1 MKKGSKTL
9 LLLCLSLLLIITACG
24 GPNENSTVDNTSNG
38 TENAGENAVSPKK
51 EVVLNIPHYKSGQ
64 NVGAKFFLPQVERF
78 NNKYAGQY
86 KIVIEEIPQDDYAA
100 KIKLLAQQNE
110 LPALIEGG
118 DKDFL
123 RDVIVKGEKFYDLK
137 PLIDSKPEMK
147 KLMVEESLAYNTT
160 ESGKIVS
167 LPVISFSPVGLYY
180 NKEMF
185 EKAGITKPISQMNF
199 AEFDAALESLKKAGF
214 TPLSLMSGENAWTS
228 MLLASSFLA
237 NEPGGA
243 ELLKS
248 TELAYDYTDPMWIN
262 TFAEIKK
269 WFEKYT
275 TDNAIGAG
283 YADAANNFMNER
295 TAIIANGPWMVPDF
309 SDTTKAAAGLDKK
322 VGASIYPGGVALATV
337 NEYTWW
343 IPKGLKEEETQAA
356 LAFLEFMTTPEEKEA
371 EMVQLGGTSPKLE
384 TSAEFD
390 SKLNPILLELN
401 NTMKSDLKQTVQFL
415 GVIWPEQIAAT
426 EFGKF
431 LPLLAKGTLTPEQ
444 FAEELTKKAQQF
456 KK

>member
-1 MKKGSKTL
+1 MKKGSKAL
-9 LLLCLSLLLIITACG
+9 FLLCLSILLTITACSG
-24 GPNENSTVDNTSNG
+24 QNGNSTVDNTSNG
-38 TENAGENAVSPKK
+38 TEDAASPKK

-137 PLIDSKPEMK
+137 QWIDSKPEMK
-147 KLMVEESLAYNTT
+147 KLMVEESLVYNTT
-160 ESGKIVS
+160 QSGKIVS
-167 LPVISFSPVGLYY
+167 LPIISFSPIGLYY

-199 AEFDAALESLKKAGF
+199 AEFDEALESLKKAGF

-248 TELAYDYTDPMWIN
+248 TEFSYDYTDPMWIN

-283 YADAANNFMNER
+283 YADAANNFLNER

-309 SDTTKAAAGLDKK
+309 SDTTKAAEGLDKK

-356 LAFLEFMTTPEEKEA
+356 LAFLEFMSMPEEKEA
-371 EMVQLGGTSPKLE
+371 EMVLLGGTSPKLE

-390 SKLNPILLELN
+390 SKLDPILLELN
-401 NTMKSDLKQTVQFL
+401 NTIKSDLKQTVQSL
-415 GVIWPEQIAAT
+415 GIIWPEQIAGT

-444 FAEELTKKAQQF
+444 FAEEMTKKAQQF